1 MGSKDET
8 KRVPEFVVQS
18 LLISPSVT
26 IRDTNCRGSCWQ
38 QTSEECTTT
47 TQLVFPYRGVYVRHV
62 GQDQAV
68 GEANQVL
75 FFNAFEG
82 YRIGHPV
89 PGGDASLT
97 LVISEPMLRELAPT
111 AFVCGGETLSFRQQR
126 LRIDA
131 RTQWWGAFLR
141 HSLRQKIAEPLE
153 AETLALTL
161 VQRALGPRTTHAAG
175 STF

>member
-26 IRDTNCRGSCWQ
+26 IRDTNCQGSCWQ

-62 GQDQAV
+62 GHDQAV
-68 GEANQVL
+68 AEANQVL

-82 YRIGHPV
+82 YQISHPV
-89 PGGDASLT
+89 AGGDASLT
-97 LVISEPMLRELAPT
+97 LVIGESILRELAP
-111 AFVCGGETLSFRQQR
+111 S
-126 LRIDA
+126 
-131 RTQWWGAFLR
+131 AFLR
-141 HSLRQKIAEPLE
+141 DGASLLFRP
-153 AETLALTL
+153 
-161 VQRALGPRTTHAAG
+161 PR
-175 STF
+175 